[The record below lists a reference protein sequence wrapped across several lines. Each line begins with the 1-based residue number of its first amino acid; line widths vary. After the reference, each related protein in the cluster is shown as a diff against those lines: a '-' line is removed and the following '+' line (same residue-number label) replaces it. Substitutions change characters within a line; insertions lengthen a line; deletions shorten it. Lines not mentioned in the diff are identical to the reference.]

1 MIKILAN
8 DGIHAAGAKMLREA
22 GFELDENKIPQEE
35 LSTKLNAYDVIVV
48 RSATKIRK
56 ELIDQAPNLKI
67 IARGGVGL
75 DNIDVDYAKS
85 KGIEVINTPAASS
98 LSVAELV
105 FGHIFS
111 IARFLHN
118 SHFEMPTNGHTQFK
132 SLKKAF
138 GAGFE
143 LRGKTL
149 GVIGM
154 GRIGQETAKIGL
166 GLGMNVVAVDP
177 MVDKVTLDLKLHPA
191 FGSSVSVEIETVS
204 LDSLLSQAD
213 IISLHVPGGKI
224 LTATEIEKAKDGVV
238 LVNAARG
245 GVIDED
251 ALLAGLESGKIAG
264 AGLDVFVG
272 EPTPNT
278 ALLTHPRISTTP
290 HIGAATNQAQAN
302 IGTELAEK
310 IISILK

>member
-191 FGSSVSVEIETVS
+191 FGSSMSVEIETVS